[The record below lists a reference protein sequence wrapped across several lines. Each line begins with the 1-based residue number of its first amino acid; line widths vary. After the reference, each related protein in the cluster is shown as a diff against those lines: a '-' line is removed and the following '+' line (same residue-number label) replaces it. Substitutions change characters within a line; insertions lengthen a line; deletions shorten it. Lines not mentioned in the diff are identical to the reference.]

1 MDYAFDS
8 RLIFDLGM
16 NNGDDTAFYLR
27 KGFGVV
33 ALEANPSLC
42 EHAAGR
48 FAPAIADGKLE
59 IVNAA
64 IWDRSGEVTFHV
76 NLDNDHWSSI
86 ETGWAGRDNSRM
98 KAITVRSMTLG
109 ELFAEN
115 GVPMYLKIDVE
126 GVDLQ
131 VLEQLLSLPTLPAR
145 VSVEDCRFGFQYLDI
160 LARAGYDG
168 FKLLD
173 QSTVPDLTDETTN
186 AAFPKGASGPL
197 GDDIAGAWL
206 GYDDIVSQYATT
218 VRDHDGV
225 RIADR
230 THWWDIHAARLR

>member
-1 MDYAFDS
+1 MMEYAFDS
-8 RLIFDLGM
+8 RLVADLGM
-16 NNGDDTAFYLR
+16 NNGDDTGFYLR
-27 KGFGVV
+27 KGFKVV
-33 ALEANPSLC
+33 ALEANPGLC
-42 EHAAGR
+42 RNAETR
-48 FAPAIADGKLE
+48 FADAISQGSLA

-64 IWDRSGEVTFHV
+64 IWDQSGEVTFHV

-98 KAITVRSMTLG
+98 QPITVRSMTLD
-109 ELFAEN
+109 ELFAEH
-115 GVPMYLKIDVE
+115 GVPYYLKIDVE

-131 VLEQLLSLPTLPAR
+131 VLEQLNSLSRLPAR

-160 LARAGYDG
+160 LASAGYNG

-173 QSTVPDLTDETTN
+173 QSTVPELRDETSG

-197 GDDIAGAWL
+197 GDEISGAWL
-206 GYDDIVSQYATT
+206 SHDDIVALYAST
-218 VRDHDGV
+218 VRDHEGN

-230 THWWDIHAARLR
+230 THWWDIHAARL